1 MSKQNNI
8 FFFFIK
14 FTTATHVC
22 LHRFTSTIKSNHL
35 PLMIEKFHFGPRK
48 KLRNRNFK

>member
-8 FFFFIK
+8 FFFIK

-48 KLRNRNFK
+48 KLRNRNFQ